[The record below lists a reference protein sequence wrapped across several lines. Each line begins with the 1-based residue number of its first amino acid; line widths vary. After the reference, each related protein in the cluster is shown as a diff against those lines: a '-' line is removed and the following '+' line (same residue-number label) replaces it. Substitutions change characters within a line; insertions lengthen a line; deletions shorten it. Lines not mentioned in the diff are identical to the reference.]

1 MPHYRSIDEVSLPA
15 CWLTIGV
22 FDGIHRGHQKI
33 LNQLTQGAHTAGLP
47 AVVLTFDP
55 HPARVLGG
63 RDIKLLT
70 TPDERAETLLSSGV
84 DVVITMLFNQEVAA
98 LNAQEFMQHLH
109 RQIGVQRLLIGYDF
123 ALGRGR
129 EGNAV
134 LLTKIGQELG
144 YSLEVV
150 DAVGDES
157 GVISSSAIR
166 KLISVGDIAEANQ
179 LLGHPYRLT
188 GPVIHGDGRGR
199 KINIPTANL
208 QIPAEKIIPANGVYA
223 CQAQVGTE
231 THLAVTNVG
240 VRPTFLPQGQ
250 SASVETHILNFQREL
265 YGEIIKLD
273 FIRRLRDEIKFP
285 SVEALIEQIHRDIEQ
300 THEIL
305 STQ

>member
-84 DVVITMLFNQEVAA
+84 DIVITMTFDKEVAA

-134 LLTKIGQELG
+134 LLNRIGQDLG

-166 KLISVGDIAEANQ
+166 KLISVGDIAEANK
-179 LLGHPYRLT
+179 LLGHPYHLT
-188 GPVIHGDGRGR
+188 GPVIH
-199 KINIPTANL
+199 
-208 QIPAEKIIPANGVYA
+208 
-223 CQAQVGTE
+223 
-231 THLAVTNVG
+231 
-240 VRPTFLPQGQ
+240 
-250 SASVETHILNFQREL
+250 
-265 YGEIIKLD
+265 
-273 FIRRLRDEIKFP
+273 
-285 SVEALIEQIHRDIEQ
+285 
-300 THEIL
+300 
-305 STQ
+305 

>member
-1 MPHYRSIDEVSLPA
+1 MPHYRFIDEVSLPA

-22 FDGIHRGHQKI
+22 FDGIHRGHQRI
-33 LNQLTQGAHTAGLP
+33 LGQLTQGAHASGLP

-70 TPDERAETLLSSGV
+70 TPDERAEILLSLGV
-84 DVVITMLFNQEVAA
+84 DIVITMPFNREVAA
-98 LNAQEFMQHLH
+98 LEAQEFMQHLH
-109 RQIGVQRLLIGYDF
+109 RQIGLQHLLIGYDF

-134 LLTKIGQELG
+134 LLAKLGQELG
-144 YSLEVV
+144 YSLQVV

-166 KLISVGDIAEANQ
+166 KLISVGDIAEANK
-179 LLGHPYRLT
+179 LLGHPYHLT

-208 QIPAEKIIPANGVYA
+208 QIPPEKIIPANGVYA
-223 CQAQVGTE
+223 CQSQIGAE
-231 THLAVTNVG
+231 TYLAVTNIG

-250 SASVETHILNFQREL
+250 SANVETHILDFQREL
-265 YGEIIKLD
+265 YGEKVKLT
-273 FIRRLRDEIKFP
+273 FIQRLRDEIKFP
-285 SVEALIEQIHRDIEQ
+285 SVEALIEQIHRDIRQ
-300 THEIL
+300 TRNLL
-305 STQ
+305 S